1 MKIHFALKAVA
12 LAAFLS
18 TSFNLSAAPAKGWLY
33 WRGPGQL
40 GVSEETNLPGKLEV
54 DGPSQLWKINL
65 SGQSSPVVANG
76 KLYVMGYEG
85 EGPDLREKVV
95 CLDANTG
102 KELWSYKWNDFLS
115 DIIYT
120 RYSTSNPTV
129 DAETGNVYVQGT
141 QGIMAGFTGDGKK
154 LWEHSMMDRF
164 GRMTFPNGRTTSPV
178 INGDYVMTH
187 YISAYWGKMGP
198 ARDRFW
204 AFNKHTGELQWLTT
218 PGGRP
223 KDSSYSPIILSE
235 WNGQQVVYSG
245 TGDGSVVCFN
255 AKTGNPLWY
264 CKISQGGVNSSVI
277 PMGDR
282 IIAIHGRENLDNS
295 DIGRLVALRI
305 PKSIPAGPGPH
316 EIPVTDLELW
326 RNPDVSSFASSPIL
340 VGKILYQVVTT
351 GDLVAVDTDDGK
363 VLWREK
369 LGIEQRNASML
380 YADGKIYL
388 PMLEDPHSKEK
399 GLSAGTAGAFYVLKP
414 SATGVEILSY
424 LTLEGRC
431 FGSPCIYNGK
441 IYVQTTK
448 KLYCFGSKGDNPG
461 VAAAKPA
468 PTAAIPGKA
477 VALHI
482 VPPEILVTPGGK
494 QPFKVYQVDAAGNTV
509 AEVKDKSAVKWER
522 YIPATAKVKVLLNAS
537 VKDSV
542 LVADATKTPS
552 AGMFKATYNGLNGY
566 IRGRILP
573 NLPLE
578 ENFERF
584 KPVNVHPATHPEAG
598 QKFDYPPL
606 PWIGARFK
614 FEIREQDGN
623 KVLTKTIDNKL
634 FQRGIVFMGTPD
646 MANYTIEADVMTE
659 GNRRKMSEIGLICQR
674 YYIVLKGNAGKLQ
687 INSNL
692 ERIKADTRFSMRP
705 KVWYHLKAR
714 VDVAADGSGVIRAKA
729 WDKSEKEP
737 DAWTLEVK
745 HQNAHTQ
752 GSPGLFG
759 FAPQEV
765 LCHIDNVKVTPNK

>member
-1 MKIHFALKAVA
+1 MKTHFALKAVA

-18 TSFNLSAAPAKGWLY
+18 TSFTVSAAPAKGWLY

-40 GVSEETNLPGKLEV
+40 GVSEEKNLPGKL
-54 DGPSQLWKINL
+54 DKPLWTADI

-85 EGPDLREKVV
+85 DGPDLREKVV
-95 CLDANTG
+95 CLDANSG
-102 KELWSYKWNDFLS
+102 KQLWDYKWNDFLS

-141 QGIMAGFTGDGKK
+141 QGIMAGFTADGKK

-178 INGDYVMTH
+178 INGDMVMTH

-245 TGDGSVVCFN
+245 TGCGSVVCFN
-255 AKTGNPLWY
+255 AQTGNPLWF
-264 CKISQGGVNSSVI
+264 CKISQGGVNSTVI
-277 PMGDR
+277 PMEDR

-305 PKSIPAGPGPH
+305 PESIPDGPGPH
-316 EIPVTDLELW
+316 SIPVADLEIW
-326 RNPDVSSFASSPIL
+326 RNPEVASFASSPIL
-340 VGKILYQVVTT
+340 VGKTLYQVVTT
-351 GDLVAVDTDDGK
+351 GDLVAVDTQTGK
-363 VLWREK
+363 ELWRK
-369 LGIEQRNASML
+369 SGLGIEQRNSSML

-399 GLSAGTAGAFYVLKP
+399 GIAAGTAGAFYVLKIGE
-414 SATGVEILSY
+414 TGAETLTY

-448 KLYCFGSKGDNPG
+448 KLYCFGNAGDNSG
-461 VAAAKPA
+461 LAAAPSPA
-468 PTAAIPGKA
+468 PAAKA
-477 VALHI
+477 GEAAALHI
-482 VPPEILVTPGGK
+482 VPPEFIATPGGK
-494 QPFKVYQVDAAGNTV
+494 QAFRVYEVDAAGNNV
-509 AEVKDKSAVKWER
+509 REVTDKSAVEWER
-522 YIPATAKVKVLLNAS
+522 YIPPTAKVRVLLNAA
-537 VKDSV
+537 VTDNV
-542 LVADATKTPS
+542 LTADATKTPS
-552 AGMFKATYNGLNGY
+552 AGMFKATYKGLNGY
-566 IRGRILP
+566 VRGRVLP
-573 NLPLE
+573 DLPLA
-578 ENFERF
+578 ENFEGF
-584 KPVNVHPATHPEAG
+584 DPSNVHPDTHPEPG
-598 QKFDYPPL
+598 QNFAYPPL

-614 FEIREQDGN
+614 FEIRELDGN

-646 MANYTIEADVMTE
+646 MSNYTIEADVMTE

-692 ERIKADTRFSMRP
+692 ERIKEETRFRMRP

-714 VDVAADGSGVIRAKA
+714 VDVAEDGSGVVRAKA
-729 WDKSEKEP
+729 WAKADPEP

-745 HQNAHTQ
+745 HKNAHAQ

-759 FAPQEV
+759 FAPQEI

>member
-1 MKIHFALKAVA
+1 
-12 LAAFLS
+12 
-18 TSFNLSAAPAKGWLY
+18 
-33 WRGPGQL
+33 
-40 GVSEETNLPGKLEV
+40 
-54 DGPSQLWKINL
+54 
-65 SGQSSPVVANG
+65 
-76 KLYVMGYEG
+76 
-85 EGPDLREKVV
+85 
-95 CLDANTG
+95 
-102 KELWSYKWNDFLS
+102 NDFLS

-129 DAETGNVYVQGT
+129 DPETGNVYVCGT

-178 INGDYVMTH
+178 IHKDLVITH

-204 AFNKHTGELQWLTT
+204 AFNKRTGELVWLTT

-223 KDSSYSPIILSE
+223 KDSSYSPPIKST
-235 WNGQQVVYSG
+235 WNGQPVIYCG

-255 AKTGNPLWY
+255 INTGDPLWY

-277 PMGDR
+277 PMGDK

-305 PKSIPAGPGPH
+305 PKTIPAGPGPH
-316 EIPVTDLELW
+316 AIPVEELEIW
-326 RNPDVSSFASSPIL
+326 RNTEVVSFASSPIL
-340 VGKILYQVVTT
+340 VGKTMYQVVQT
-351 GDLVAVDTDDGK
+351 GDLVAVDTATGK
-363 VLWREK
+363 ELWRK
-369 LGIEQRNASML
+369 KYGIEQRNASML

-388 PMLEDPHSKEK
+388 PMLEDPESKAK
-399 GLSAGTAGAFYVLKP
+399 GIDAGTAGAFYVVEPGK
-414 SATGVEILSY
+414 AGVETLTH

-448 KLYCFGSKGDNPG
+448 KLYCFGKRGNNPG
-461 VAAAKPA
+461 IAAAAPAPKPTKPA
-468 PTAAIPGKA
+468 KSAK
-477 VALHI
+477 LHI
-482 VPPEILVTPGGK
+482 VPPEILVEAGGK
-494 QPFKVYQVDAAGNTV
+494 QSFKVYEVDANGETV
-509 AEVKDKSAVKWER
+509 REVKDTSSLKWER
-522 YIPATAKVKVLLNAS
+522 YIPATAKVKVKLNAS
-537 VKDSV
+537 AKNNV
-542 LVADATKTPS
+542 LTADATKTPS
-552 AGMFKATYNGLNGY
+552 AGMFKVTALNGLTGF

-573 NLPLE
+573 SLPLTE
-578 ENFERF
+578 DFEGF
-584 KPVNVHPATHPEAG
+584 NPVVVHPENHPEPG
-598 QKFDYPPL
+598 QKFAYPPL

-614 FEIREQDGN
+614 FEIRNLDGN
-623 KVLTKTIDNKL
+623 NVLTKTIDNKL

-646 MANYTIEADVMTE
+646 MKNYTIEADVMTE

-692 ERIKADTRFSMRP
+692 ERIKEDTRFRMRP

-714 VDVAADGSGVIRAKA
+714 VDVAADGSGVVRAKA
-729 WDKSEKEP
+729 WPKAEAEP
-737 DAWTLEVK
+737 EAWTLEVK
-745 HQNAHTQ
+745 HKNAHTQ

-759 FAPQEV
+759 FAPQEI